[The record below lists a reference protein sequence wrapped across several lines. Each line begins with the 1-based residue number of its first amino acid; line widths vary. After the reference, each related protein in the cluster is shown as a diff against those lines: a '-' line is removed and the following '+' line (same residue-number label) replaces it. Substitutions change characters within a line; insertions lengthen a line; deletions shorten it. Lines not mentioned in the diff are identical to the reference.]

1 MKNFKLKLFSLVLCT
16 FMLLSVFTGCSLFV
30 SNDGKDKNKVELVIG
45 EEQITREELS
55 QLYYSFYS
63 QNSSYFYYYGEEQI
77 ADLFYRSVIASKLT
91 LQEAKKLIA
100 NNTIVV
106 TDEDYKDIWKNVF
119 DYFDNQVTTAE
130 KAILTS
136 KGAKDED
143 LPKRLQTS
151 KDSEEKAYK
160 YEPYKFEK
168 VEYKPATGTQATA
181 PEIDGKIPELKAR
194 LFKYNTSKDKENPV
208 YEDIAEAEL
217 KVRNQAYEQ
226 YISSLVLSAK
236 ANNKDTNRNTVI
248 KAEVE
253 RVYKSYKE
261 SKLQEKYKE
270 YINST
275 SARSDEGYT
284 DYYSNAAIVKKF
296 KELLNASTESNTIED
311 NYIEVVTSTDNDTLI
326 LYHYKGKYKF
336 FSVQHVLV
344 SYSDEILSQLKNTN
358 GYDTAKD
365 LEIRNYYEQVRAALV
380 GGTSDIENMETTYR
394 DDDGY
399 TVKDAN
405 GNKLKITIGEIVSK
419 FNEEAN
425 KRLTELHQTDEYIAM
440 NAEQRNLADIRVR
453 TLLFN
458 EFAWKYSGDTGSL
471 TNDKLAGVLGFT
483 ITSENNNHGSFVKDF
498 TNGAREMYAS
508 IEDETKK
515 LGEEIKYVV
524 SDYGVHMMMI
534 TGVYEPGEL
543 VKITGKSDDDIVEE
557 LKNNYVSN
565 LSTQTL
571 YEYVYDLIK
580 EKTVGEKGTFYAD
593 FRNAM
598 IKKYTDEGKVEY
610 KEKLTYEQLNNLI
623 K

>member
-30 SNDGKDKNKVELVIG
+30 TNDGKDKNKVELVIG

-248 KAEVE
+248 KTEVE
-253 RVYKSYKE
+253 RVFKSYYE
-261 SKLQEKYKE
+261 SKLQELYQD

-284 DYYSNAAIVKKF
+284 DHYSNAAIVKKF
-296 KELLNASTESNTIED
+296 KELLNASTESNTVED

-326 LYHYKGKYKF
+326 LYHYNGKYKF
-336 FSVQHVLV
+336 FSVQHVLI

-358 GYDTAKD
+358 GYDAAKD

-425 KRLTELHQTDEYIAM
+425 KRLTELHQTEEYIAM

-543 VKITGKSDDDIVEE
+543 VKITGKSDDQIVEE

-580 EKTVGEKGTFYAD
+580 DKTVGDNGTFYAD

-598 IKKYTDEGKVEY
+598 LKKYTDEGKVKY

>member
-1 MKNFKLKLFSLVLCT
+1 MKNFKLKLFSLALCT

-30 SNDGKDKNKVELVIG
+30 QNNDKDKDKVELVIG

-77 ADLFYRSVIASKLT
+77 VDIFYRSVIASKLT

-100 NNTIVV
+100 NNTIIV

-119 DYFDNQVTTAE
+119 DYFDNQVTAAE

-143 LPKRLQTS
+143 LPERLQSS
-151 KDSEEKAYK
+151 KSNDETAYK
-160 YEPYKFEK
+160 YEPYEFEK

-181 PEIDGKIPELKAR
+181 PEIDDKIPELKAR
-194 LFKYNTSKDKENPV
+194 LFKYNTSKDEENPV
-208 YEDIAEAEL
+208 YEDIAEEEL

-236 ANNKDTNRNTVI
+236 ANNKNTNRNTVI
-248 KAEVE
+248 KTEVE
-253 RVYKSYKE
+253 RVYKSYYE
-261 SKLQEKYKE
+261 SKLQELYQD

-284 DYYSNAAIVKKF
+284 DHYSNAAIVKKF
-296 KELLNASTESNTIED
+296 KELLNASTESNTVED

-326 LYHYKGKYKF
+326 LYHYNGKYKF

-399 TVKDAN
+399 TVKDAD

-425 KRLTELHQTDEYIAM
+425 KRLTELHQTEEYIAM

-471 TNDKLAGVLGFT
+471 TNTKLAGVLGFT
-483 ITSENNNHGSFVKDF
+483 ITSEDNNHGSFVKDF

-508 IEDETKK
+508 IEDNSKE

-543 VKITGKSDDDIVEE
+543 VKITGKTDDEIVEE

-580 EKTVGEKGTFYAD
+580 DKTVGSNGTFYAD
-593 FRNAM
+593 YRNAM

>member
-77 ADLFYRSVIASKLT
+77 VDLFYRSVIASKLT

-253 RVYKSYKE
+253 RVYKSYYE
-261 SKLQEKYKE
+261 SKLQELYQD

-284 DYYSNAAIVKKF
+284 DHYSNAAIVKKF
-296 KELLNASTESNTIED
+296 KELLNASTESNTVED

-326 LYHYKGKYKF
+326 LYHYNGKYKF

-344 SYSDEILSQLKNTN
+344 SYNDEILSQLKNTN

-425 KRLTELHQTDEYIAM
+425 KRLTELHQTEEYIAM

-543 VKITGKSDDDIVEE
+543 VKITGKSDDEIVEE

-580 EKTVGEKGTFYAD
+580 EKTVGDKGTFYAD

-598 IKKYTDEGKVEY
+598 LKKYTDEGKVEY

>member
-208 YEDIAEAEL
+208 YEDIAKAEL

-248 KAEVE
+248 KTEVE
-253 RVYKSYKE
+253 RVYKSYYE
-261 SKLQEKYKE
+261 SKLQELYQD

-284 DYYSNAAIVKKF
+284 DHYSNAAIVKKF
-296 KELLNASTESNTIED
+296 KELLNVSTESNTVED

-326 LYHYKGKYKF
+326 LYHYNGKYKF

-543 VKITGKSDDDIVEE
+543 VKITGKSDDEIVEE

-598 IKKYTDEGKVEY
+598 LKKYTDEGKVEY

>member
-253 RVYKSYKE
+253 RVYKSYYE
-261 SKLQEKYKE
+261 SKLQELYQD

-284 DYYSNAAIVKKF
+284 DHYSNAAIVKKF
-296 KELLNASTESNTIED
+296 KELLNASTESNTVED

>member
-1 MKNFKLKLFSLVLCT
+1 
-16 FMLLSVFTGCSLFV
+16 MLLSVFTGCSLFV

-100 NNTIVV
+100 SNTIVV

-194 LFKYNTSKDKENPV
+194 LFKYNISKDKENPV

-248 KAEVE
+248 KL
-253 RVYKSYKE
+253 KE
-261 SKLQEKYKE
+261 FIKVIMNLNFKNFIKIISTQLLQEVMRD
-270 YINST
+270 IPT
-275 SARSDEGYT
+275 
-284 DYYSNAAIVKKF
+284 
-296 KELLNASTESNTIED
+296 TI
-311 NYIEVVTSTDNDTLI
+311 
-326 LYHYKGKYKF
+326 
-336 FSVQHVLV
+336 
-344 SYSDEILSQLKNTN
+344 
-358 GYDTAKD
+358 
-365 LEIRNYYEQVRAALV
+365 
-380 GGTSDIENMETTYR
+380 
-394 DDDGY
+394 
-399 TVKDAN
+399 
-405 GNKLKITIGEIVSK
+405 
-419 FNEEAN
+419 
-425 KRLTELHQTDEYIAM
+425 
-440 NAEQRNLADIRVR
+440 
-453 TLLFN
+453 
-458 EFAWKYSGDTGSL
+458 
-471 TNDKLAGVLGFT
+471 
-483 ITSENNNHGSFVKDF
+483 
-498 TNGAREMYAS
+498 
-508 IEDETKK
+508 
-515 LGEEIKYVV
+515 
-524 SDYGVHMMMI
+524 
-534 TGVYEPGEL
+534 
-543 VKITGKSDDDIVEE
+543 
-557 LKNNYVSN
+557 
-565 LSTQTL
+565 QTL
-571 YEYVYDLIK
+571 
-580 EKTVGEKGTFYAD
+580 
-593 FRNAM
+593 
-598 IKKYTDEGKVEY
+598 
-610 KEKLTYEQLNNLI
+610 QS
-623 K
+623 